1 MFASSFRKPLLRWA
15 PALPIALALLQFVLE
30 GFYWQL
36 IPAYVLIVVLIGMS
50 VFQRGE
56 GDGFV
61 KIAGGVGLAAL
72 ALGAIG
78 PFLLIYPAPFLLKP
92 DGRYLVGTQT
102 FRWVDAS
109 RDETITDDPADKR
122 NVILQAWYPAAAGAK
137 GPHSVYMDGLK
148 HLPDNVEGL
157 PGFVL
162 ASFGGI
168 DTHGIVNAPVSTDK
182 AKWPVVVFLNGYG
195 ASRAFYTGLI
205 TQLASRGYAV
215 LSIDHPYEA
224 AVAQLADG
232 RIVKTTEHF
241 TPDDPDRFTFMR
253 GRTDLRVQD
262 VKFVLDQI
270 ARADVI
276 GPTLAGHLDL
286 DHIAAIGHSLGGATA
301 ALAMDEDDR
310 IKAAVNIDGTLYG
323 GVSDRKI
330 ARPFLLIDSDHAES
344 GHSNG
349 NEEGNRLLASHF
361 GGARQAWEIKHANHF
376 SFTDAM
382 FFLPPPGR
390 FAAFQMIGGKRG
402 PEETQRATV
411 QMIDAFLQGPLGG
424 KPGDVKTVA
433 ATYKDIVPRPE

>member
-1 MFASSFRKPLLRWA
+1 MVASSWQKTLLRWA
-15 PALPIALALLQFVLE
+15 PALLVALAALQFVLE

-36 IPAYVLIVVLIGMS
+36 IPAYALIVVLTLMS

-56 GDGFV
+56 ERGFI
-61 KIAGGVGLAAL
+61 KIAGAVGLGIL
-72 ALGAIG
+72 AVGAIG
-78 PFLLIYPAPFLLKP
+78 PFLLVYPAPFLVKP

-109 RDETITDDPADKR
+109 RPETITDDPSDKR
-122 NVILQAWYPAAAGAK
+122 NVIMQAWYPAAAGAK
-137 GPHSVYMDGLK
+137 GPHSIYMDGLK
-148 HLPDNVEGL
+148 SLPDNVEGL

-162 ASFGGI
+162 ASFGNI
-168 DTHGIVNAPVSTDK
+168 DTHGITDAPISTEQ

-195 ASRAFYTGLI
+195 ASRAFYTSLI
-205 TQLASRGYAV
+205 TQLASRGYVV

-224 AVAQLADG
+224 AVTQLADG
-232 RIVKTTEHF
+232 RIVTTTEHF
-241 TPDDPDRFTFMR
+241 TDDDPDRSKFMR
-253 GRTDLRVQD
+253 GRTDLRVAD

-270 ARADVI
+270 ARADAI
-276 GPTLAGHLDL
+276 GPALAGHLDL

-301 ALAMDEDDR
+301 ALAMDADDR

-330 ARPFLLIDSDHAES
+330 ERPFLLIDSDHSES

-349 NEEGNRLLASHF
+349 NEAGNRLLAAHF
-361 GGARQAWEIKHANHF
+361 GGARQAWEISHANHF

-382 FFLPPPGR
+382 LFLPPPGR
-390 FAAFQMIGGKRG
+390 FAVFQMIGGKRG
-402 PEETQRATV
+402 PEETQHATV

-424 KPGDVKTVA
+424 QPGDVKAVV
-433 ATYKDIVPRPE
+433 ATYKDIVPRPK